1 MRIRGVGDDK
11 RPKILMW
18 DLVAHQNHGP
28 EIPCVPALILARKL
42 AAGRLSTTG
51 AYPCLGMMTLPEFDE
66 EVSDLDIRWRLDEVN
81 E

>member
-1 MRIRGVGDDK
+1 
-11 RPKILMW
+11 
-18 DLVAHQNHGP
+18 
-28 EIPCVPALILARKL
+28 VPALILARKL

-51 AYPCLGMMTLPEFDE
+51 AYPCLGMMTLPEFDT